1 MNKIFLLVLLACMGT
16 VTISAK
22 ESMSEKEKAAALKAK
37 HVKEQMERE
46 KKFAKEQKF
55 YQGKEYD
62 LSAEK
67 VDPKDLDSIPEIEPE
82 NDFDMTDVYRDD
94 I

>member
-1 MNKIFLLVLLACMGT
+1 MKKLFVLFLATLLGAAVL
-16 VTISAK
+16 SAK
-22 ESMSEKEKAAALKAK
+22 SVEHTKVKKKNLKEKHL
-37 HVKEQMERE
+37 KEQMERE

-55 YQGKEYD
+55 YKGKEYD
-62 LSAEK
+62 LSAQK
-67 VDPKDLDSIPEIEPE
+67 IDPKDLDSIEIIEPE

>member
-1 MNKIFLLVLLACMGT
+1 MKKVSVLFFMLGLFGVTLV
-16 VTISAK
+16 SAQNLSK
-22 ESMSEKEKAAALKAK
+22 EEILKQK
-37 HVKEQMERE
+37 HIKEQLERE

-55 YQGKEYD
+55 YQGDEYD
-62 LSAEK
+62 LSEEE
-67 VDPKDLDSIPEIEPE
+67 VDPKDLDTIPTIEPE

>member
-1 MNKIFLLVLLACMGT
+1 MNKLFAVSIFVFFAFASLEAKST
-16 VTISAK
+16 PTQNSA
-22 ESMSEKEKAAALKAK
+22 EALKAK

-55 YQGKEYD
+55 YQGDEYD
-62 LSAEK
+62 FSAEK
-67 VDPKDLDSIPEIEPE
+67 VDPKDVDSVPEIEPE

>member
-1 MNKIFLLVLLACMGT
+1 MIKKTFLLTLFVLFNLTNLQAQN
-16 VTISAK
+16 SSK
-22 ESMSEKEKAAALKAK
+22 EEQKLTAK
-37 HVKEQMERE
+37 HLQEQMQRE
-46 KKFAKEQKF
+46 KKFAQEQKF
-55 YQGKEYD
+55 YQGKDYN

-67 VDPKDLDSIPEIEPE
+67 VDPKDLDSVPTIEPE

>member
-1 MNKIFLLVLLACMGT
+1 MNKIFSLFLLVCMIAVSINAKSVQT
-16 VTISAK
+16 AK
-22 ESMSEKEKAAALKAK
+22 EKEAALKAK

-67 VDPKDLDSIPEIEPE
+67 VDPKDLDSVPEIEPE

>member
-1 MNKIFLLVLLACMGT
+1 MRKLFLLSSIVLLMAF
-16 VTISAK
+16 SLEAK
-22 ESMSEKEKAAALKAK
+22 ELTPKEEAALKAK

-55 YQGKEYD
+55 YQGKEYN

-67 VDPKDLDSIPEIEPE
+67 VDRKDADSVPEIEPE

>member
-1 MNKIFLLVLLACMGT
+1 MNKLFLPMMIFALTT
-16 VTISAK
+16 VSLNAK
-22 ESMSEKEKAAALKAK
+22 NIDAKQEEALKEKHL
-37 HVKEQMERE
+37 KEQMERE

-55 YQGKEYD
+55 YKGDEYD
-62 LSAEK
+62 FSAQK
-67 VDPKDLDSIPEIEPE
+67 VDQNDLDSIPVIEPE

>member
-1 MNKIFLLVLLACMGT
+1 MKKICLFLLMSTLGFSLLH
-16 VTISAK
+16 AK
-22 ESMSEKEKAAALKAK
+22 NLSKKEEETLKAK

-67 VDPKDLDSIPEIEPE
+67 VDPKDLDSVHEIEPE

>member
-1 MNKIFLLVLLACMGT
+1 MKKIFLLFF
-16 VTISAK
+16 ISSIGVAALNAQSLSQK
-22 ESMSEKEKAAALKAK
+22 EAALKAK

-62 LSAEK
+62 LSAQK
-67 VDPKDLDSIPEIEPE
+67 VDPKDLDSVPEIEPE